1 MGYNTGKRKNR
12 HIILKIFL
20 TIIILLSLFL
30 IHYNFVSLP
39 LIKSVA
45 ESKINKLVYEIVNN
59 SASVVFAKSD
69 YADFVTVE
77 KNNNGEIEILKIDT
91 IQINLL
97 MQMLCFD
104 AREQMNSKGKVI
116 TLPLGLFSGIA
127 YFSEIGP
134 GINISIESNE
144 SIHGE
149 LKSEFESVGINKT
162 RHALYL
168 NLYIN
173 TDIILPMS
181 KKSIENTVSILVCEN
196 IFLGNI
202 PENYIEFNN

>member
-1 MGYNTGKRKNR
+1 M
-12 HIILKIFL
+12 
-20 TIIILLSLFL
+20 
-30 IHYNFVSLP
+30 
-39 LIKSVA
+39 IKQFN
-45 ESKINKLVYEIVNN
+45 KINKTAEEIYEADVLKAREMG
-59 SASVVFAKSD
+59 SAGEGNLPYFRRHSENGVLLIHGFAAAPNELLPLA
-69 YADFVTVE
+69 YELE
-77 KNNNGEIEILKIDT
+77 KNNNGEIEILEIDT